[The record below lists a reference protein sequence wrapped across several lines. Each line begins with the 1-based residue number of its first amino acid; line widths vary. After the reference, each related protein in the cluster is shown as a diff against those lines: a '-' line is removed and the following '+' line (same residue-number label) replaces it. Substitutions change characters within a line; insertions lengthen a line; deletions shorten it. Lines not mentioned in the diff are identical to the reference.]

1 MRLILLILFVVHL
14 PLVAGQRPQIGE
26 PVACGYDDFPPCEA
40 LSYAH
45 PVQDLAEEDSI
56 SRPA

>member
-26 PVACGYDDFPPCEA
+26 PVACGYDDNPPCT
-40 LSYAH
+40 
-45 PVQDLAEEDSI
+45 I
-56 SRPA
+56 G

>member
-26 PVACGYDDFPPCEA
+26 PVACGYDDFPPCETLNHA
-40 LSYAH
+40 NADPH
-45 PVQDLAEEDSI
+45 
-56 SRPA
+56 